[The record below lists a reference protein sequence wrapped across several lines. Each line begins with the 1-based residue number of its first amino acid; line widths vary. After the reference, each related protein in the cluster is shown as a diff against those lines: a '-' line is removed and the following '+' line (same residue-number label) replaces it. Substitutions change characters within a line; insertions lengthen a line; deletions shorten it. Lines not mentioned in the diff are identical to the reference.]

1 MNKIDII
8 KRLFFNYTKKHIN
21 KIILS
26 VFFALLVAGSTSAI
40 AYLLDPAIKK
50 IFIEKDQALIIIIP
64 IFIIVA
70 FAVKGFSLYVAKVLM
85 IGVSEE
91 VRKDLQCDMLNNLVE
106 ADTKLIDGKHTGKFI
121 SNITNDVS
129 HITNLIS
136 TAVLNIFKDS
146 LTLIGLLIVMFFQN
160 WKLSLVALIMIPLAT
175 FAARTLGKRIG
186 KVATEQM
193 LRAGIL
199 NTYLIELFKNHKLIK
214 IFQQEKYEKIRA
226 EKFINDVKE
235 KTIKIATVY
244 VRSSPIMET
253 LTGIMI
259 AVLIFYSGK
268 LVLKN
273 EIDINNFFSFLAAMM
288 LAYQPVRSLAT
299 LNITIS
305 QGLSAAKRILPV
317 IDEKSEL
324 VQNKDDSEIKVDTG
338 NIEFKN
344 VSFKYEKKNEI
355 DINNFFSFLAAMMLA
370 YQPVRSL
377 ATLNITISQGLSAAT
392 RILPIIDEKSELQ
405 ENKNSTEIKV
415 NAGDVEFKNVSFKY
429 EKERKNN
436 TLNSVNIKMLGGKM
450 TSIVG
455 HSGAG
460 KSTILNLIPRFYD
473 AISGD
478 IEIDNQSIYNCTI
491 SSLRK
496 NISLVSQDTTLFD
509 DTIRNNIA
517 YANLGASQKE
527 IEEAAKYS
535 YASEFIEKLP
545 NKYETIIGENG
556 TRLSGGEKQR
566 LSIAR
571 AMLKKSQIILLDEA
585 TSSLDAETEN
595 KIQDAINFLTKDRT
609 TIVIA
614 HRLSTILNSDKIYV
628 IDAGTVVGEGT
639 HDQLLANSKVYKNFY
654 EKQIKKV

>member
-1 MNKIDII
+1 MKKIEIL
-8 KRLFFNYTKKHIN
+8 KRLYFEYTKKHI
-21 KIILS
+21 KEISLS
-26 VFFALLVAGSTSAI
+26 LFFALLVAGSTSAI

-50 IFIEKDQALIIIIP
+50 IFIEKDHTLIIIIP
-64 IFIIVA
+64 ICIIIA
-70 FAVKGFSLYVAKVLM
+70 FTTKGLSLYAAKILM

-91 VRKDLQCDMLNNLVE
+91 VRKDLQCNMLSNLIS

-121 SNITNDVS
+121 SVLTNDVS

-136 TAVLNIFKDS
+136 TAVLNLFKDS
-146 LTLIGLLIVMFFQN
+146 LTLIGLLTVMFFQN
-160 WKLSLVALIMIPLAT
+160 WKLSLIAIIMIPLAS
-175 FAARTLGKRIG
+175 FAAKSLGKRIG

-193 LRAGIL
+193 LKAGML

-214 IFQQEKYEKIRA
+214 IFQQEKYENERA
-226 EKFINDVKE
+226 HIFINDVKE
-235 KTIKIATVY
+235 KAKKIATVY

-259 AVLIFYSGK
+259 AILIFYSGK

-273 EIDINNFFSFLAAMM
+273 EIEVNNFFSFLAAMM

-299 LNITIS
+299 LNISIS
-305 QGLSAAKRILPV
+305 QGLSAAIRILPV
-317 IDEKSEL
+317 IDEKSKLIE
-324 VQNKDDSEIKVDTG
+324 NKNDLEIKINKGDI
-338 NIEFKN
+338 NFKC
-344 VSFKYEKKNEI
+344 VSFKY
-355 DINNFFSFLAAMMLA
+355 D
-370 YQPVRSL
+370 
-377 ATLNITISQGLSAAT
+377 
-392 RILPIIDEKSELQ
+392 
-405 ENKNSTEIKV
+405 
-415 NAGDVEFKNVSFKY
+415 
-429 EKERKNN
+429 KEREKN
-436 TLNSVNIKMLGGKM
+436 TLNSVSLDILGGKM

-473 AISGD
+473 IDSGN
-478 IEIDNQSIYNCTI
+478 IEIDNQSIYNSTI

-509 DTIRNNIA
+509 DTIKNNIA
-517 YANLGASQKE
+517 YANLNATQEE
-527 IEEAAKYS
+527 IEEAAKNS

-545 NKYETIIGENG
+545 NKYQTIIGENG

-585 TSSLDAETEN
+585 TSSLDAETES
-595 KIQDAINFLTKDRT
+595 KIQEAIKFLTRNRT

-614 HRLSTILNSDKIYV
+614 HRLSTILSSDKIYV
-628 IDAGTVVGEGT
+628 IDLGKVVGEGT
-639 HDQLLANSKVYKNFY
+639 HEELLTNSLIYKSFY
-654 EKQIKKV
+654 EKQIRKL